1 MRGAMLPRFFLAALI
16 SVIYLTPAWGQ
27 DTLRVLSWNI
37 YMLPDPV
44 YAKSRKIRRARHI
57 ADMLMQREQYDV
69 VVFQEAFH
77 GGVRRVLR
85 KALKEKYPYEKGPA
99 NFRPWHIKTSSGV
112 WILSRTPLTELKE
125 HQYTECEGASD
136 CMARKGV
143 LAVETE
149 WKGRRVQILGTHIQ
163 AGDKKG
169 RPVKEA
175 QYNEFGRI
183 ITELYNGG
191 VPQVVCGDFNMRRS
205 RSDRYDNMLSA
216 LCVDDYCLYDVDY
229 TVHGMNGFRKR
240 PGYQNEIDYIFFRH
254 NGAVPESITR
264 RTRIFQSDWSRD
276 NKDLSDHYAVEAVI
290 VY

>member
-1 MRGAMLPRFFLAALI
+1 MSLQSSLFLLFL
-16 SVIYLTPAWGQ
+16 SLSSLTAFSQ

-44 YAKSRKIRRARHI
+44 YANSRKIKRAKHI
-57 ADMLMQREQYDV
+57 GRILRDVENYDV

-77 GGVRRVLR
+77 GRVRRVLR
-85 KALKEKYPYEKGPA
+85 KSLRAKYPYSYGPA
-99 NFRPWHIKTSSGV
+99 NFKPYWVRTSSGV
-112 WILSRTPLTELKE
+112 WILSNMPLKILCE
-125 HQYTECEGASD
+125 HEYTQCEGISD

-143 LAVETE
+143 LAAEVK
-149 WKGRRVQILGTHIQ
+149 WRGRSIQIIGTHIQ

-169 RPVKEA
+169 RTVKETQYEEMGEIVA
-175 QYNEFGRI
+175 Q
-183 ITELYNGG
+183 TEQRN
-191 VPQVVCGDFNMRRS
+191 VPQIICGDFNMRRS
-205 RSDRYDNMLSA
+205 RTDRFDNMLSA

-254 NGAVPESITR
+254 NGLIPQLISR
-264 RTRIFQSDWSRD
+264 RTRIFQADWSTA
-276 NKDLSDHYAVEAVI
+276 NKDLSDHYAVEALI